1 MINLAKN
8 MIKNDEGL
16 ELKVYRCPA
25 NKLSIGY
32 GRNLEDRGITEEE
45 ADYLLSNDIRS
56 IRKELFDSKI
66 NFEKLNNARQSVLI
80 NMAYQMGINGLFKF
94 KKMFSALSNQDYSLA
109 SLEMLDSKW
118 AKQTPARAERLS
130 SLMLKGF

>member
-32 GRNLEDRGITEEE
+32 GRNLEDRGITKDE
-45 ADYLLSNDIRS
+45 ADYLLTNDIRS
-56 IRKELFDSKI
+56 IRKELLESKI
-66 NFEKLNNARQSVLI
+66 DFEKLNNVRQSVLI
-80 NMAYQMGINGLFKF
+80 NMAYQMGLNGLFKF
-94 KKMFSALSNQDYSLA
+94 KKMFVALSNQDYALA

-118 AKQTPARAERLS
+118 AKQTPNRANRLS
-130 SLMLKGF
+130 ELMKRGV